1 VAIAVNINR
10 GEAVH
15 GPDIAADNL
24 TQFFDSWRRG
34 DFAALADCLRIGRD
48 VNGCEDPRIDG
59 VRRNRDE
66 ISTAVGSM
74 LFAGKE
80 KRGGMGETVLGSLKF
95 LLAEATGS

>member
-1 VAIAVNINR
+1 
-10 GEAVH
+10 
-15 GPDIAADNL
+15 
-24 TQFFDSWRRG
+24 
-34 DFAALADCLRIGRD
+34 

>member
-1 VAIAVNINR
+1 MARHLTLVRQPQKLPVVLTMEEIAR
-10 GEAVH
+10 L
-15 GPDIAADNL
+15 IAAPP
-24 TQFFDSWRRG
+24 
-34 DFAALADCLRIGRD
+34 GR